1 MRLRFPD
8 HFISV
13 IICSISFLSLSSCS
27 DEKPGLG
34 TDLINPDEKPVFS
47 SLSTDSLPITYSVTY
62 IDYNP
67 VTATSTRFVIGNS
80 INPAIGTLHASAALR
95 ILPDNEAFKPDSLVK
110 ILSARFYLSP
120 FFAVR
125 DDKSLPYFSG
135 DTLQPFHLEIS
146 ERTTN
151 SYFSSMKLKDKI
163 DYSSSPVAD
172 TSFTGTQHSTF
183 SFGVKDTLWVRKMI
197 SGMKNLTD
205 TTALYSNNPGLVIHT
220 ATETENRTLGFYGFA
235 TNESIY
241 NYDLEPRLVVKSL
254 VKNGSARDTITVN
267 FSINAGNQLSTY
279 KETGSYWSD
288 GSRLILAG
296 LSGKRALVK
305 FSNPDLLPSKVLYY
319 SSIALMKFDST
330 ISSPITAD
338 YFSIWRNGSAAEI
351 PDETAILSPGAF
363 SQFSGDGS
371 LSIDV
376 KRIFQDWSFGKNY
389 GFFVRHSG
397 ELTRADMTAIYLV
410 SQGTSKKPSFTL
422 IYTGL

>member
-8 HFISV
+8 FILPVFISG
-13 IICSISFLSLSSCS
+13 IALFSLSSCS

-34 TDLINPDEKPVFS
+34 TDLINPDEKPVFN
-47 SLSTDSLPITYSVTY
+47 SLNTDSLPLTYSVTY
-62 IDYNP
+62 IEYNP
-67 VTATSTRFVIGNS
+67 VTSTSTRFVIGNE
-80 INPAIGTLHASAALR
+80 INPAIGTLHATAALR
-95 ILPDNEAFKPDSLVK
+95 LLPDTEAFKPDSLIKV
-110 ILSARFYLSP
+110 ISARFFLSP
-120 FFAVR
+120 YFVSR

-146 ERTTN
+146 ERTTS
-151 SYFSSMKLKDKI
+151 SYFSSMKLKDKVEF
-163 DYSSSPVAD
+163 SSTPIAD
-172 TSFTGTQHSTF
+172 TVFTGTQKATF
-183 SFGVKDTLWVRKMI
+183 SFAVKDTNWVRKMI

-205 TTALYSNNPGLVIHT
+205 TTALYKDNPGLVIHS
-220 ATETENRTLGFYGFA
+220 ASETENRTLGFYGFA

-254 VKNGSARDTITVN
+254 VKNGSSTDTITVN
-267 FSINAGNQLSTY
+267 FSINAGNQLSTF

-305 FSNPDLLPSKVLYY
+305 FSDPTLLPSKVLYY
-319 SSIALMKFDST
+319 SSFATMKLDSS
-330 ISSPITAD
+330 ISSPIGTD

-351 PDETAILSPGAF
+351 PDEASILSPGAF

-376 KRIFQDWSFGKNY
+376 KRIFQEWSFGQNY

-397 ELTRADMTAIYLV
+397 ELNRAEMTAIFLTT
-410 SQGTSKKPSFTL
+410 QGTSKKPSFTL